1 MPDHTWRH
9 RHVNVENKKRAQ
21 KGEKPFPKYK
31 GSGWDQESQDTG
43 SWKPSDVDYEQVEKD
58 LNKEG
63 QLTWPKPKI
72 HPDDVA
78 PEDKYKIQGMPPE
91 LGTWD
96 PNKARRDKKI
106 NERAQSQQQG
116 SDIAKKKQTP
126 EQRVN
131 LPPFMEASGPD
142 YAKDAAENQDFDQ
155 DVADAMQESEWR
167 KRVDALIQAGIKAG
181 KIVTPQ
187 GQLEMVSQAA
197 LLGGAA
203 LLYFTQTASQLML
216 IR

>member
-1 MPDHTWRH
+1 MADTREPSPRS
-9 RHVNVENKKRAQ
+9 Q
-21 KGEKPFPKYK
+21 KIYRGGQP
-31 GSGWDQESQDTG
+31 
-43 SWKPSDVDYEQVEKD
+43 EKD
-58 LNKEG
+58 K
-63 QLTWPKPKI
+63 
-72 HPDDVA
+72 DDKTKTPGEVLEESGDYLKD
-78 PEDKYKIQGMPPE
+78 PETEVDTSQPLEASGMPPE

-142 YAKDAAENQDFDQ
+142 YAKDTAENQDFDK